1 MVLSVTKSFL
11 ALMYHELGVPGQPAC
26 DPSPGYLRYVVPV
39 DEFRKQLEILR
50 DEGIRGCSLTEMLE
64 GGAAPA
70 SGIAITFDDG
80 CQTDLSVAAPML
92 REAQFGATFFVVPG
106 FLGRPG
112 YLTADGVR
120 SLAEQGFEIGSHGM
134 THRFLTTLEP
144 RELEEELSA
153 SRRALGGMSGA
164 EVGHLSCP
172 GGRWNPAVADGAL
185 AQGYRSVSTS
195 RIGRNDPARDR
206 SSLAR
211 LAVRRGTSTDTFRRR
226 CRGEGLTR
234 ERLRAALF
242 ATARRALG
250 DTFYDSLQ
258 RRFG

>member
-1 MVLSVTKSFL
+1 MVLKRTESFL
-11 ALMYHELGVPGQPAC
+11 ALMYHEIGVPGQPLC
-26 DPSPGYLRYVVPV
+26 DSSPGYLRYVVPV

-50 DEGIRGCSLTEMLE
+50 NEGIRGCSITELLD
-64 GGAAPA
+64 GRATFGSA
-70 SGIAITFDDG
+70 IAITFDDG

-92 REAQFGATFFVVPG
+92 RDAKFGATFFIVPG

-120 SLAEQGFEIGSHGM
+120 TLAGQGFEIGSHGM
-134 THRFLTTLEP
+134 THRFLTALEP
-144 RELEEELSA
+144 AALDEELST
-153 SRRALGGMSGA
+153 SRRVLAEMSGP
-164 EVGHLSCP
+164 EIRHLSCP
-172 GGRWNPAVADGAL
+172 GGRWNRAVADRAFAL
-185 AQGYRSVSTS
+185 GYGSVSTS

-206 SSLAR
+206 ARLAR
-211 LAVRRGTSTDTFRRR
+211 LAVRRGTSAETFRRR
-226 CRGEGLTR
+226 CRGIGLTR
-234 ERLRAALF
+234 ERWRAALF